1 MNRLATTALL
11 VCLAAPAAAFDLS
24 SMTDAERQTFRD
36 EVRAY
41 LLDNPEV
48 LMEAIGVL
56 EQRQAEAQASSD
68 QELVKANAE
77 ALFNDGY
84 SHIAGNP
91 DGDVTMVE
99 FLDYQ
104 CGYCKKA
111 FPEVN
116 QLLESDGD
124 IRLIIKE
131 FPILGDPSVMASRFA
146 IAVKQLEGDEAY
158 QQAHDRLMEFRGQ
171 ISKESLSKLA
181 TSMDL
186 DADPIMARM
195 DSDEVSEVI
204 AQNHA
209 LAQRLQINGTPG
221 FVIGDQMLRG
231 YVPLDGMQEVV
242 AQVRGE

>member
-1 MNRLATTALL
+1 
-11 VCLAAPAAAFDLS
+11 
-24 SMTDAERQTFRD
+24 
-36 EVRAY
+36 
-41 LLDNPEV
+41 
-48 LMEAIGVL
+48 
-56 EQRQAEAQASSD
+56 
-68 QELVKANAE
+68 
-77 ALFNDGY
+77 
-84 SHIAGNP
+84 
-91 DGDVTMVE
+91 
-99 FLDYQ
+99 
-104 CGYCKKA
+104 
-111 FPEVN
+111 
-116 QLLESDGD
+116 
-124 IRLIIKE
+124 
-131 FPILGDPSVMASRFA
+131 
-146 IAVKQLEGDEAY
+146 
-158 QQAHDRLMEFRGQ
+158 MEFRGQ